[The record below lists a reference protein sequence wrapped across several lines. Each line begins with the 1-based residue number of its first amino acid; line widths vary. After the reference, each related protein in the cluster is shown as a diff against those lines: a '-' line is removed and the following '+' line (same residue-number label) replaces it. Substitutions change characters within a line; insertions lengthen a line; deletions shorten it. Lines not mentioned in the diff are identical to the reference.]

1 MPKRFSLIIPTCNRP
16 EGITRAIECIMANT
30 MKPFE
35 TIVVDQSDGGE
46 TEAVVQERRNA
57 GMCIRYIRDIKKGL
71 SRAKNIGI
79 GSATGDILIF
89 LDDDG
94 YIGKDWLEE
103 MAMAFEDERF
113 NAGIV
118 FGRVLPV
125 YEEKNTSWE
134 MPDRWRYLL
143 PAYDQG
149 DRLERL
155 AERSLPGGGNTA
167 IPMQVFDRVGGYREE
182 LGVNFSKNAQLYGE
196 DSEFALRVKKAGYD
210 LVYNPGAVL
219 YHPVQMSRQNQGFL
233 NRRLYAEGI
242 SQIYIH
248 LAANRFSFISRIRS
262 LVTSLR
268 VSVMFPIKALSMS
281 RIEYSGETSFVKG
294 VWTGCINYA
303 LLNKRI

>member
-16 EGITRAIECIMANT
+16 KGISRTIEFIMANT

-35 TIVVDQSDGGE
+35 TIVVDQSDDDE
-46 TEAVVQERRNA
+46 TEAIVKGLQGA
-57 GMCIRYIRDIKKGL
+57 DMCIRYIRDRKKGL

-94 YIGKDWLEE
+94 YTGKDWLEE
-103 MAMAFEDERF
+103 MARAFEDKRF
-113 NAGIV
+113 DAGIV

-134 MPDRWRYLL
+134 MPERWRYLL

-149 DRLERL
+149 DRLERM
-155 AERSLPGGGNTA
+155 AEDSLPGGGNTA
-167 IPMQVFDRVGGYREE
+167 IPREVFDRVGGYREE
-182 LGVNFSKNAQLYGE
+182 LGVNFSKDAQLYGE

-210 LVYNPGAVL
+210 LVYNPGAIL

-248 LAANRFSFISRIRS
+248 LAANRFSFISRARS

-268 VSVMFPIKALSMS
+268 VSCMFLIKALSMS
-281 RIEYSGETSFVKG
+281 RTEYSGETSFVKG
-294 VWTGCINYA
+294 VWAGCINYA
-303 LLNKRI
+303 LLNKEM